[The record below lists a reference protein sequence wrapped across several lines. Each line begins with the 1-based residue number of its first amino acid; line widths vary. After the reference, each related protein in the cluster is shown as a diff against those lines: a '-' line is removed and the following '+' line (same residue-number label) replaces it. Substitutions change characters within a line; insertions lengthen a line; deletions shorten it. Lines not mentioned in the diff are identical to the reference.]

1 MLSRSTEEFPAH
13 TPRPPQA
20 PTALQG
26 VIVVDFSHFVAGPL
40 ATMFLADMG
49 ADVLK
54 IEPPERGDELRY
66 YPPVLPELPEQ
77 GGPFVWSNRNKRS
90 LALGLK
96 LPQGLEVARALIAKA
111 DVVVENF
118 STGVMKRLG
127 LDYETCKAINPRIIF
142 CSVSAYG
149 RDGPYADRLGFD
161 PIAQAE
167 SGFVAMNGYPDRL
180 GVRASSPV
188 MDISTAMMVSSA
200 ILGAL
205 YARATQGEGQY
216 LEVGLF
222 DTALLMTGWA
232 PMQHLF
238 TGAEHQRH
246 GNTSPDTCPSGVFQ
260 AKDQAFY
267 INCGN
272 NKIFQRLAEQ
282 VLDRRD
288 LAHDP
293 ELALRDGRLARRTE
307 LFAILD
313 EAFGQHPWAYWQ
325 ERMRAA
331 QVPCGEVRSVSQAIR
346 SPEARS
352 RPFVTRIDHPL
363 VGQVPNFASPI
374 RYQRTPMVDPVAA
387 PAIGQHSAD
396 ILREVLGMEASR
408 IEALSKTGVFGK
420 RLQPGATATA
430 TPPPAGVKEWPQ

>member
-1 MLSRSTEEFPAH
+1 MVA
-13 TPRPPQA
+13 
-20 PTALQG
+20 
-26 VIVVDFSHFVAGPL
+26 DFSHFVAGPL
-40 ATMFLADMG
+40 ATMLLADMG
-49 ADVLK
+49 AQVIK

-66 YPPVLPELPEQ
+66 YPPVLPQLPEQ

-90 LALGLK
+90 LALDLK
-96 LPQGLEVARALIAKA
+96 TEQGLEVARAIIAKA
-111 DVVVENF
+111 DVLVENF
-118 STGVMKRLG
+118 STGVMRRLG
-127 LDYETCKAINPRIIF
+127 LDYEACKAINPHLIF

-188 MDISTAMMVSSA
+188 MDISTAMMVSNA

-216 LEVGLF
+216 LEVSLF

-282 VLDRRD
+282 VIDRPD
-288 LAHDP
+288 LARDP
-293 ELALRDGRLARRTE
+293 ELALRDGRLARRAE

-313 EAFGQHPWAYWQ
+313 ETFAQQPWAFWQ

-346 SPEARS
+346 SPEAQS
-352 RPFVTRIDHPL
+352 RPFVTRIPHPVL
-363 VGQVPNFASPI
+363 GEVPNFASPI
-374 RYQRTPMVDPVAA
+374 RFGRTPVVDPVAA
-387 PAIGQHSAD
+387 PAIGEHSEA
-396 ILREVLGMEASR
+396 ILRDVLGYDGAR
-408 IEALSKTGVFGK
+408 IEALAAAGAFGK
-420 RLQPGATATA
+420 RL
-430 TPPPAGVKEWPQ
+430 PPKAAGSP